1 MIISHETAR
10 ALKQSVK
17 QESSGDIYA
26 KIPVKIS
33 IENVTALVPGFGI
46 AGLSALVYVTVS
58 VCM

>member
-17 QESSGDIYA
+17 QESSGDMTDIYA
-26 KIPVKIS
+26 KIQVKIS

-46 AGLSALVYVTVS
+46 AG
-58 VCM
+58 